1 MTIDE
6 CIAEVDRVHPN
17 NVPLDIKIGWLSR
30 IDQYVAEEIIR
41 GREGAD
47 GMTFEA
53 YTMDDGQKTLLVPP
67 PYDELY
73 VHRLDSN
80 ISFEEHE
87 DERQANAMALYNQT
101 MQDYAKKYI
110 REHRAKPH
118 PRPKY
123 Y

>member
-17 NVPLDIKIGWLSR
+17 KVPLDIKIGWLSR
-30 IDQYVAEEIIR
+30 IDQYVFEEIIR
-41 GREGAD
+41 GREGSD
-47 GMTFEA
+47 GMTFKA

-80 ISFEEHE
+80 ISFEERE

-101 MQDYAKKYI
+101 MQDYAKKYM
-110 REHRAKPH
+110 REHRAKPQ